1 MVFMVQLF
9 WLKGGINMIK
19 RSGNELTQQ
28 SYQALFFFFVSQQK
42 RSGLTDFKVT

>member
-28 SYQALFFFFVSQQK
+28 SYQALFFFFCLSTEK
-42 RSGLTDFKVT
+42 EWTD